1 MSMSGPR
8 LFGLRIR
15 PPTIVLAL
23 LCAMYFLMFIN
34 RTNIAIA
41 GPLMQADLHLSNTQ
55 LGLAFSA
62 FAYPYALFQL
72 FGGMLGDK
80 FGPRMTLA
88 ICAGIVFLAT
98 AWIGL
103 AGGLASL
110 FLARILLGIG
120 EGAAFPTATRAMA
133 VWTPMGNWSFAQGIT
148 HTFSRVGN
156 WATALIV
163 APLIYWLSWRASF
176 YLLAPVNL
184 IWLAVWVW
192 YFRDRPNDH
201 SGVTPDDIAKLPVRA
216 RGDNKRKIP
225 WLRLARFIL
234 PVTCVDFCYGWTLWL
249 FQNWIPSFF
258 VQNYGLNLNRT
269 AIFTAGV
276 LFAGIVG
283 DTLGGV
289 VSDAILKRTGNLVTA
304 RRSVIMAGFIGS
316 FIFMIPVILFHDLTI
331 AAICL
336 SLVFFF
342 SELIVAPI
350 WAVPMDI
357 APRYA
362 GTASGMMN
370 FGFGFAGIV
379 SPLFFGYMI
388 DLTGTWTVP
397 FLVSIGLLL
406 LGAVLAFYL
415 RPDRPFIE
423 DDDAPPRA
431 ILHGERAS
439 AV

>member
-1 MSMSGPR
+1 MSMAN
-8 LFGLRIR
+8 LRIR

-41 GPLMQADLHLSNTQ
+41 GPLMQADLKLTNTD

-80 FGPRMTLA
+80 FGPRVTLA
-88 ICAGIVFLAT
+88 VSAFIVFLAT

-120 EGAAFPTATRAMA
+120 EGAAFPTATRAMS
-133 VWTPMGNWSFAQGIT
+133 VWTPLGRWAFAQGIT

-156 WATALIV
+156 WATALVV
-163 APLIYWLSWRASF
+163 AGLIALLSWRASF

-184 IWLAVWVW
+184 VWMAVWFW
-192 YFRDRPNDH
+192 YFRDRPNEH
-201 SGVTPDDIAKLPVRA
+201 KGMTPEDVAKLPVRA
-216 RGDNKRKIP
+216 RGDHKRKIP
-225 WLRLARFIL
+225 WARLAWFIL

-289 VSDAILKRTGNLVTA
+289 VSDHILKRTGNLVTA

-331 AAICL
+331 AAVSL

-379 SPLFFGYMI
+379 SPIFFGYMI

-397 FLVSIGLLL
+397 FLVSIALLL
-406 LGAVLAFYL
+406 LGAVLAYYL
-415 RPDRPFIE
+415 RPDKPFI
-423 DDDAPPRA
+423 DDDAGVLKPIASVEQARA
-431 ILHGERAS
+431 A
-439 AV
+439 

>member
-1 MSMSGPR
+1 MQTVR
-8 LFGLRIR
+8 LR
-15 PPTIVLAL
+15 PPTIVLSL
-23 LCAMYFLMFIN
+23 LCAMYFLLFIN

-41 GPLMQADLHLSNTQ
+41 GPLMQADLKLSNTE
-55 LGLAFSA
+55 LGLAFTA
-62 FAYPYALFQL
+62 FAYPYAAFQL

-80 FGPRMTLA
+80 FGPRLTLA
-88 ICAGIVFLAT
+88 VSVFIVFLAT
-98 AWIGL
+98 AWTG
-103 AGGLASL
+103 AVGGMASL
-110 FLARILLGIG
+110 FMARTLLGVG
-120 EGAAFPTATRAMA
+120 EGAAFPTATRAMS
-133 VWTPMGNWSFAQGIT
+133 VWTPMGRWAFAQGIT

-163 APLIYWLSWRASF
+163 AGLIALLSWRASF
-176 YLLAPVNL
+176 YLLAPMNL
-184 IWLAVWVW
+184 IWMGVWWW
-192 YFRDRPNDH
+192 YFRDSPNEH
-201 SGVTPDDIAKLPVRA
+201 ASVTPDDLARLPVRA
-216 RGDNKRKIP
+216 RGDAKRKIP
-225 WLRLARFIL
+225 WLRLALFIL

-289 VSDAILKRTGNLVTA
+289 ASDAILKRTRNLVIA
-304 RRSVIMAGFIGS
+304 RRSVIMGGFIGS
-316 FIFMIPVILFHDLTI
+316 FIFMIPVVLIHDLTI

-370 FGFGFAGIV
+370 FGFGLAGIV

-397 FLVSIGLLL
+397 FLVSIGLLF

-415 RPDRPFIE
+415 RPDLPFIDE
-423 DDDAPPRA
+423 EDAPKPVVTA
-431 ILHGERAS
+431 GQAS

>member
-1 MSMSGPR
+1 MSMPR
-8 LFGLRIR
+8 LRIR
-15 PPTIVLAL
+15 PPTIVLGL

-41 GPLMQADLHLSNTQ
+41 GPLMQADLKLSNTD

-80 FGPRMTLA
+80 FGPRATLA
-88 ICAGIVFLAT
+88 VSAFIVFLAT
-98 AWIGL
+98 AWIGA

-120 EGAAFPTATRAMA
+120 EGAAFPTATRAMS
-133 VWTPMGNWSFAQGIT
+133 VWTPVGRWAFAQGIT

-156 WATALIV
+156 WAAALIV
-163 APLIYWLSWRASF
+163 AGLIAWLSWRASF

-184 IWLAVWVW
+184 VWMALWFW
-192 YFRDRPNDH
+192 YFRDSPNDH
-201 SGVTPDDIAKLPVRA
+201 PAMTPDDVAKLPVRA

-225 WLRLARFIL
+225 WARLAWFIL

-289 VSDAILKRTGNLVTA
+289 VSDAILKRTKNLVTA

-316 FIFMIPVILFHDLTI
+316 FIFMIPVILFHDLTV
-331 AAICL
+331 AAVSL

-379 SPLFFGYMI
+379 SPIFFGAMI

-397 FLVSIGLLL
+397 FLVSIALLL
-406 LGAVLAFYL
+406 LGAVLAYYL
-415 RPDRPFIE
+415 RPDRPFI
-423 DDDAPPRA
+423 DDDVPPTPAVAIGQARA
-431 ILHGERAS
+431 A
-439 AV
+439 

>member
-1 MSMSGPR
+1 MRALR
-8 LFGLRIR
+8 LR
-15 PPTIVLAL
+15 PPGIVLML
-23 LCAMYFLMFIN
+23 LCAMYFLLFVN
-34 RTNIAIA
+34 RTNIAMA
-41 GPLMQADLHLSNTQ
+41 GSFMQADLKLSNTDF
-55 LGLAFSA
+55 GLALTA
-62 FAYPYALFQL
+62 FAYPYAAFQL

-80 FGPRMTLA
+80 FGPRATLT
-88 ICAGIVFLAT
+88 ISVFIVFLAT
-98 AWIGL
+98 AWTG
-103 AGGLASL
+103 AVGGMASL
-110 FLARILLGIG
+110 FLARTLLGIG
-120 EGAAFPTATRAMA
+120 EGAAFPTATRAMS
-133 VWTPMGNWSFAQGIT
+133 VWTPAGQKGFAQGIT

-156 WATALIV
+156 WATALIMGG
-163 APLIYWLSWRASF
+163 LIAAMSWRNAF
-176 YLLAPVNL
+176 YFLAPVNL
-184 IWLAVWVW
+184 IWLAAWLW
-192 YFRDRPNDH
+192 YFRDRPSDH
-201 SGVTPDDIAKLPVRA
+201 PAMTPDDIARLPVRA
-216 RGDNKRKIP
+216 QGDHKRKIP

-249 FQNWIPSFF
+249 FQNWIPTFF
-258 VQNYGLNLNRT
+258 VQNYGLNLART

-289 VSDAILKRTGNLVTA
+289 ASDWILKRTGNLVLA
-304 RRSVIMAGFIGS
+304 RRSVIMLGFLGS
-316 FIFMIPVILFHDLTI
+316 FVFMIPVVVFHDLTI
-331 AAICL
+331 AAISL
-336 SLVFFF
+336 SLCFFF

-370 FGFGFAGIV
+370 FGFGLAGII

-415 RPDRPFIE
+415 RPDKPFIDE
-423 DDDAPPRA
+423 DIDLPKP
-431 ILHGERAS
+431 
-439 AV
+439 AVPAQQPNPI

>member
-1 MSMSGPR
+1 MSMVN
-8 LFGLRIR
+8 LRIR

-41 GPLMQADLHLSNTQ
+41 GPLMQADLKLTNTD

-80 FGPRMTLA
+80 FGPRVTLA
-88 ICAGIVFLAT
+88 VSAFIVFLAT

-120 EGAAFPTATRAMA
+120 EGAAFPTATRAMS
-133 VWTPMGNWSFAQGIT
+133 VWTPLGRWAFAQGIT

-156 WATALIV
+156 WATALVV
-163 APLIYWLSWRASF
+163 AGLIALLSWRASF

-184 IWLAVWVW
+184 VWMAVWFW
-192 YFRDRPNDH
+192 YFRDRPNEH
-201 SGVTPDDIAKLPVRA
+201 KGMTPEDVAKLPVRA
-216 RGDNKRKIP
+216 RGDHKRKIP
-225 WLRLARFIL
+225 WARLAWFIL

-289 VSDAILKRTGNLVTA
+289 VSDHILKRTGNLVTA

-331 AAICL
+331 AAVSL

-379 SPLFFGYMI
+379 SPIFFGYMI

-397 FLVSIGLLL
+397 FLVSIALLL
-406 LGAVLAFYL
+406 LGAVLAYYL
-415 RPDRPFIE
+415 RPDKPFI
-423 DDDAPPRA
+423 DDDAGVLKPIASVEQARA
-431 ILHGERAS
+431 A
-439 AV
+439 